1 MMTSVPVLQPEYDD
15 VAEMTDTTL
24 ERRPWLLA
32 RATIT
37 ARPEVDAG
45 DTRYDMGSQMTVV
58 RLSSG
63 EQPAIDMRLPPASK
77 KADIEKGED
86 QKDRWR

>member
-1 MMTSVPVLQPEYDD
+1 MS
-15 VAEMTDTTL
+15 DTTL
-24 ERRPWLLA
+24 EARPWLLA

-37 ARPEVDAG
+37 ARPEVEVDDA
-45 DTRYDMGSQMTVV
+45 RYDMGLQMTVV
-58 RLSSG
+58 ELSGG
-63 EQPAIDMRLPPASK
+63 EQLAIDMRLPPASK